1 MLVNGLPI
9 KNVNNI
15 CELQEVLKPLYDG
28 LILQTELFT
37 VHNEDYEMYMVSAC
51 DDSYCLTVY
60 EPDTFEDVEEL
71 YPELNYEMYFE
82 RLQGVYNY
90 LEELRNMM

>member
-1 MLVNGLPI
+1 
-9 KNVNNI
+9 
-15 CELQEVLKPLYDG
+15 
-28 LILQTELFT
+28 
-37 VHNEDYEMYMVSAC
+37 MVSAC

-71 YPELNYEMYFE
+71 YLELNYEMYFE
-82 RLQGVYNY
+82 HLQGVYNY